1 MTPTTM
7 DQNPHVLK
15 LKAAQEAAQEA
26 HVKALQAQKKA
37 LQDEMQSQH
46 DLMKKRMQAA
56 KVDAKKALQEQK
68 QALQDQMESQHGA
81 LKKHI
86 SSEVDKLRTR
96 HVRAESRMGIIEK
109 SLEDLKKD
117 VTGLHTPTPTAT
129 PTISEFSKALHGT
142 LKSIDSALDRIGKEM
157 SKPDPPVSIDTSP
170 AAQWALK
177 YGAVAGPLSLPKEKT
192 KAAVAP

>member
-1 MTPTTM
+1 MRTFFVLPSLVLHVGTFDRLIFRTVPTLTPTTM

-86 SSEVDKLRTR
+86 SSEVGRHAYVHAHACHMHDACLRWINCEPGMCGR
-96 HVRAESRMGIIEK
+96 RVGWGSSR
-109 SLEDLKKD
+109 S
-117 VTGLHTPTPTAT
+117 
-129 PTISEFSKALHGT
+129 
-142 LKSIDSALDRIGKEM
+142 R
-157 SKPDPPVSIDTSP
+157 
-170 AAQWALK
+170 
-177 YGAVAGPLSLPKEKT
+177 
-192 KAAVAP
+192 